1 MRKIF
6 LLLSCL
12 WCLAFADIRFAVAES
27 MDESGKNIAKKASQI
42 IAEELKRDVYQNFDS
57 KVYVEDAALVAVK
70 NGYIDF
76 CLVGIEI
83 FRRMG
88 LDPKN
93 TEKYGLTTVYSGNGY
108 MVVSKT
114 TFLDSFGSGKKDR
127 LIRRLSMMESKTNI

>member
-1 MRKIF
+1 MKKLF
-6 LLLSCL
+6 LLSMLCVFAL
-12 WCLAFADIRFAVAES
+12 ADIRFAVAES
-27 MDESGKNIAKKASQI
+27 MDEGGKNIAKKASLV

>member
-6 LLLSCL
+6 LLLSCF

-42 IAEELKRDVYQNFDS
+42 IAEELKRDVYQNFES

-76 CLVGIEI
+76 CLVGIDV

-93 TEKYGLTTVYSGNGY
+93 AEKYGLTTLLGGSYI
-108 MVVSKT
+108 VVAKT
-114 TFLDSFGSGKKDR
+114 TFLDSFGSGKKER
-127 LIRRLSMMESKTNI
+127 LIKRLSIMESKN

>member
-1 MRKIF
+1 
-6 LLLSCL
+6 LLSILCVFAL
-12 WCLAFADIRFAVAES
+12 ADIRFAVAES
-27 MDESGKNIAKKASQI
+27 MDESGKNIAKKASLV
-42 IAEELKRDVYQNFDS
+42 IAEELKQDVYQNFDS